1 MKTRY
6 AVALSLVAG
15 AALGAGVVQGLH
27 AQAKP
32 PAYLVAEVDVS
43 DPEAYAKEYAAKVQP
58 ILKAAGARYLALA
71 GAAASGAKVVAIDG
85 EPPKRIAIHRWESME
100 KLTAAFNSPEYRE
113 LRKIGEKYAKF
124 RIFAVDALPE

>member
-58 ILKAAGARYLALA
+58 ILKAAGARYLPLA
-71 GAAASGAKVVAIDG
+71 GAAASGAKVLL
-85 EPPKRIAIHRWESME
+85 S
-100 KLTAAFNSPEYRE
+100 TASPQS
-113 LRKIGEKYAKF
+113 
-124 RIFAVDALPE
+124 ALPYTAGRAWKSSPPLSIRPNTGSFARL